1 MISYQEQLAE
11 RDQALVGAL
20 LRWVPQ
26 EAQEYLNFSL
36 SPRTASLQEMLRRF
50 SQEKEPFSFPP
61 RHQGVESLLYHADP
75 GWITDAV
82 RNEGPGVLAVLL
94 EDLPKAKIGGFL
106 KDLSKN
112 TRRALKEIQV
122 SNIDS
127 RLRLWI
133 RQRAEHR
140 FPQISVAFLQEIP
153 LWAQVRD
160 LSSDQK
166 KRLFRELGLQEM
178 TLALSRFSRTSIRLI
193 LNRLHPQDAKEL
205 RRRIKESTGL
215 SPLEQREAQMHLL
228 SSDLEKMSAEDI
240 LSEIGL
246 GVFARALL
254 GGPAQWG
261 TYFVYHMPPR
271 YGYLLRRLLGSN
283 VPDAQ
288 DDKRQRAM
296 KRIETALTVLEED

>member
-1 MISYQEQLAE
+1 MISYQEQLVE
-11 RDQALVGAL
+11 RDRALVGAL
-20 LRWVPQ
+20 LRWVPK
-26 EAQEYLNFSL
+26 EAQEVLSFSL
-36 SPRTASLQEMLRRF
+36 STRVTNLRETLRHF
-50 SQEKEPFSFPP
+50 SQEKDSFSFPP
-61 RHQGVESLLYHADP
+61 QHHGVESLLYHADP
-75 GWITDAV
+75 AWITDAF

-94 EDLPKAKIGGFL
+94 ADLPKAKIGGFL
-106 KDLSKN
+106 KDLPKN

-122 SNIDS
+122 GSIDP

-140 FPQISVAFLQEIP
+140 FPQISLDFLQETA

-166 KRLFRELGLQEM
+166 KRLFRELGFQEM

-205 RRRIKESTGL
+205 RRRIKESVGL

-246 GVFARALL
+246 GVFTRALT

-261 TYFVYHMPPR
+261 TYFVYHLPPR

-283 VPDAQ
+283 APDAQ
-288 DDKRQRAM
+288 DEKRQRTM
-296 KRIETALTVLEED
+296 KRIETALAVLEED